1 MEHPE
6 YLSLEWGES
15 REMSV
20 YFSDIAGFTTISEG
34 LKPEDLVALLND
46 YLTIMTDLVLSHGGV
61 VDKYIGDAIMA
72 FWGAPLPG
80 GRSRAAGGEVRDR
93 DAQEV

>member
-34 LKPEDLVALLND
+34 LTPEDLVALLND
-46 YLTIMTDLVLSHGGV
+46 YLTTMTDLVLEHGGV

-72 FWGAPLPG
+72 FWGAPLPDAG
-80 GRSRAAGGEVRDR
+80 SRARAIAVRDR